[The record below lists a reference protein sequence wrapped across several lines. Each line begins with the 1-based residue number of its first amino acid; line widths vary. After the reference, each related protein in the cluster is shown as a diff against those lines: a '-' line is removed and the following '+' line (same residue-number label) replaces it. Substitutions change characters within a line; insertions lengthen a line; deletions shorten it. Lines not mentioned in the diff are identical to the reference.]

1 MAGKIKPFTQLIAFV
16 PFVSFVIQPLGG
28 LGDSTP
34 WRPWRFIPLPII
46 LLSVL
51 LTGCGKMGE
60 PLPPIPRAPLII
72 DELKVEQE
80 GAQLVLSF
88 PLTRTRQS
96 QRIQR
101 IDVYRLIESA
111 TDPLGLPVDSYSARA
126 AIIASIP
133 ADRIPLSR
141 STITYADPLDLKA
154 APRDARYRYAVRL
167 INQAGAAADF
177 SNYATI
183 APLFEV
189 ALAPTDL
196 IALQREKEIEIAWK
210 PPTANAAGT
219 TSLNL
224 AGYNLYRRA
233 GAGDAAPI
241 KLNNGPLKEPR
252 YLDRDFQFG
261 LDYEYIARS
270 LSLPPGVADPAGAIE
285 SDESQVLKHRPLDTF
300 PPAAPTSLTIASIN
314 KIVSLFWPL
323 NAEPDVAGYNI
334 YRAEDERT
342 PPEQWRKLNAQP
354 HQTASY
360 RDEKVVV
367 GQQYFYRITA
377 VDRAGNESP
386 RSAIVSEIVAP

>member
-1 MAGKIKPFTQLIAFV
+1 
-16 PFVSFVIQPLGG
+16 
-28 LGDSTP
+28 
-34 WRPWRFIPLPII
+34 
-46 LLSVL
+46 
-51 LTGCGKMGE
+51 MGE

-101 IDVYRLIESA
+101 IDVYRLIEST
-111 TDPLGLPVDSYSARA
+111 TDPLGLPVESYSARA

-154 APRDARYRYAVRL
+154 APRDTRYRYAVRL

-189 ALAPTDL
+189 ALPPTDL
-196 IALQREKEIEIAWK
+196 TALQREKEIEIAWK
-210 PPTANAAGT
+210 PPATNAAGT

-233 GAGDAAPI
+233 GAGDAPPI
-241 KLNNGPLKEPR
+241 KLNNAPLKEPR

-270 LSLPPGVADPAGAIE
+270 LSLPPGAADPAAAIE
-285 SDESQVLKHRPLDTF
+285 SDESQSLKHRPLDTF

-334 YRAEDERT
+334 YRAEDEQT
-342 PPEQWRKLNAQP
+342 PPEQWRKLNAQL

-367 GQQYFYRITA
+367 GKQYFYRITA
-377 VDRAGNESP
+377 IDRAGNESP